1 MKKILL
7 ATFATAV
14 LATSAHA
21 DKSYK
26 NGLYMGAQ
34 AGASFMN
41 HKHNVTFIDNGLGVG
56 TSIFKKSKSKAGFT
70 GGVFAGG
77 RMFTTGGWA
86 AGLELA
92 GNFNSGKT
100 SFTTVDPNTAGLS
113 FGHSLKQK
121 WNFNPALHLGRA
133 WGCCFLYA
141 KFGASM
147 KKFSATTTAAL
158 NGVPVTGAARKTSS
172 KTRTAFTPGLG
183 FEWAFHNAFSL
194 RGEVDHEFHGKIK
207 NTLVDPTGNSFTSD
221 ANKIKVR
228 TTNVRLGLLYRM

>member
-7 ATFATAV
+7 ATVATAV
-14 LATSAHA
+14 LATAAHA

-26 NGLYMGAQ
+26 NGLYAGAQ

-41 HKHNVTFIDNGLGVG
+41 HKHKVTFLDAFA
-56 TSIFKKSKSKAGFT
+56 TPAQIFKKSKSKTGFT

-77 RMFTTGGWA
+77 RMFSTGGWA

-100 SFTTVDPNTAGLS
+100 SFTTTDPATAGLN
-113 FGHSLKQK
+113 FAHSLKQK

-141 KFGASM
+141 KLGASI
-147 KKFSATTTAAL
+147 KKFSASTTATL
-158 NGVPVTGAARKTSS
+158 NGVPVSGAARKTSS

-194 RGEVDHEFHGKIK
+194 RGEVDHEFHGNIK
-207 NTLVDPTGNSFTSD
+207 NTLVDASGLSFASD
-221 ANKIKVR
+221 SNKIKVR

>member
-1 MKKILL
+1 MKKILF
-7 ATFATAV
+7 ATVATAV
-14 LATSAHA
+14 LATAANA
-21 DKSYK
+21 DMRYK
-26 NGLYMGAQ
+26 NGLYVGAQ

-41 HKHNVTFIDNGLGVG
+41 HKHNVTLVNAFNA
-56 TSIFKKSKSKAGFT
+56 TPNFKKSKSKTGFT

-100 SFTTVDPNTAGLS
+100 SFTTTDPGTAGLN
-113 FGHSLKQK
+113 FAHSLKQK

-141 KFGASM
+141 KFGASI

-194 RGEVDHEFHGKIK
+194 RGEVDHEFHGNIK
-207 NTLVDPTGNSFTSD
+207 NTLVDPTQVNFVSD
-221 ANKIKVR
+221 SNKVKIGA
-228 TTNVRLGLLYRM
+228 TNVRLGLLYRM